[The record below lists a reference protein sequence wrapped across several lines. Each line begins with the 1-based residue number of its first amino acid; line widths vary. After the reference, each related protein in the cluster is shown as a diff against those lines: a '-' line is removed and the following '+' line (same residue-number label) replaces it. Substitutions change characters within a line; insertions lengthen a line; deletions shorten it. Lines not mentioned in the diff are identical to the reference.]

1 MPRDN
6 VMEKKLFYEYSFIH
20 LFQSP
25 KLDYFYMVGKRYNR
39 ESSVYSAWE
48 YMVFTSRVQGK
59 NPTFVIM
66 MNWLSTFSLI
76 KSTYEVINIS
86 QENTLVTIV
95 IYYMVSNSYTWHF
108 VERGHRKLRN
118 GVKYIKS

>member
-1 MPRDN
+1 
-6 VMEKKLFYEYSFIH
+6 
-20 LFQSP
+20 
-25 KLDYFYMVGKRYNR
+25 
-39 ESSVYSAWE
+39 
-48 YMVFTSRVQGK
+48 MVFTIRVQGK
-59 NPTFVIM
+59 NTTSVIM

-95 IYYMVSNSYTWHF
+95 IYYMVSNSYTVLGTLLKEDYHPS
-108 VERGHRKLRN
+108 KSLRN